1 MSIKKNFMCTP
12 SSSSYLVILISLK
25 NLILCLCFLF
35 TKKNQTTTTERG
47 GEIAYRI
54 TMKKEWKKNWLWFLK
69 KKFKKST
76 EKLLTVPL
84 FNRMCFFSSLYL
96 SLYYSLVHYRK
107 IENIILPPLKKN
119 LKFFFLLLSSSYIC
133 SLKNYYFCPHQNAK
147 VGLYD

>member
-12 SSSSYLVILISLK
+12 SSSSSYLVILISLK

-35 TKKNQTTTTERG
+35 TKKNQNTTTTTTERG

-69 KKFKKST
+69 KKFKIST

-84 FNRMCFFSSLYL
+84 FNRMCFFPLYISL

-107 IENIILPPLKKN
+107 KSKILSYHILKKILN
-119 LKFFFLLLSSSYIC
+119 FF
-133 SLKNYYFCPHQNAK
+133 SLAI
-147 VGLYD
+147 

>member
-35 TKKNQTTTTERG
+35 TKKNQNTTTTTERG

-119 LKFFFLLLSSSYIC
+119 LKFF
-133 SLKNYYFCPHQNAK
+133 SLAI
-147 VGLYD
+147 